1 MEEQF
6 NEKSIISNKSL
17 LKFQGCSHFRLR
29 LVCSILSGTPCKIE
43 EVRAHSDSPGVKDF
57 EASFLRL
64 LEKITN
70 GGEIR
75 INETG
80 TMVYFKPGIIVG
92 GKISHDCGTSRGIGF
107 FLEPLLWLAPFSK
120 QPFDITLN
128 GITNNE
134 LDISVDL
141 LRTVTIPLISK
152 FGLEDIEL
160 KIKKR
165 GAPPKGGGQIY
176 FKSSIVRSLKSIQL
190 LDEGKIRRI
199 RGIAYCTRISPQIAN
214 RMVDSARSILSQFQS
229 DIFIYTDHY
238 KGSDSGLSAGFALS
252 LVAESTTGNSLSSE
266 SVGSGGTVPED
277 LGIKAANLL
286 LAEIANV

>member
-1 MEEQF
+1 M
-6 NEKSIISNKSL
+6 S
-17 LKFQGCSHFRLR
+17 FQ
-29 LVCSILSGTPCKIE
+29 
-43 EVRAHSDSPGVKDF
+43 
-57 EASFLRL
+57 
-64 LEKITN
+64 
-70 GGEIR
+70 
-75 INETG
+75 G

-160 KIKKR
+160 KVCSSKILTSCFLFFFFWKKIKKR

-238 KGSDSGLSAGFALS
+238 KGSDSGLYEINTILK
-252 LVAESTTGNSLSSE
+252 LIT
-266 SVGSGGTVPED
+266 
-277 LGIKAANLL
+277 KQYQYNLL
-286 LAEIANV
+286 DLLDLHFL